1 MKKRIFTTDLLI
13 VSSLN
18 SKQKS
23 KKMKRKVEFKCD
35 CKDCRAILF
44 PKTAKIPKGNK
55 NSKVNVERY
64 FLQNHIQ
71 VVGWD
76 LD

>member
-35 CKDCRAILF
+35 CKDCRAILI

-64 FLQNHIQ
+64 FLQN
-71 VVGWD
+71 
-76 LD
+76 